1 MKKLTFALTTVIGTL
16 LALPAQAG
24 QVSFGYADNGLS
36 FKGVP
41 KTFVKPSQP
50 SRSRKSSSGQSI
62 ESLKLRGIE
71 AMGDLRYVEAVDCF
85 KQAIASTN
93 DPKQKAELQKYLFTA
108 LTVGGNAYNTVYPNI
123 AIPMLMQ
130 AIAMQ
135 PKNFWLYS
143 RVGDAYC
150 SSSQVAKCVEFHKI
164 AIKLNPDKA
173 TAVGNLAISLAYVD
187 KRRSAKL
194 FDLSAQMYREAG
206 KTKDAE
212 IMEISKSS
220 FGLSGY

>member
-1 MKKLTFALTTVIGTL
+1 MAKLPIL
-16 LALPAQAG
+16 LAVIVCTLSAIPVKAR

-41 KTFVKPSQP
+41 KAFVKPSQP
-50 SRSRKSSSGQSI
+50 SRSNKGSLGQSI

-93 DPKQKAELQKYLFTA
+93 DLKQKAELQKYLFTA
-108 LTVGGNAYNTVYPNI
+108 LTVGGNAYNTVYPKI

-135 PKNFWLYS
+135 PKNSWLYA

-150 SSSQVAKCVEFHKI
+150 SSSQVAKCIEFHKI

-173 TAVGNLAISLAYVD
+173 EGVSRLAISLAYID
-187 KRRSAKL
+187 KPRSAKM
-194 FDLSAQMYREAG
+194 FDLSAQMYREVG
-206 KTKDAE
+206 NMRQAE